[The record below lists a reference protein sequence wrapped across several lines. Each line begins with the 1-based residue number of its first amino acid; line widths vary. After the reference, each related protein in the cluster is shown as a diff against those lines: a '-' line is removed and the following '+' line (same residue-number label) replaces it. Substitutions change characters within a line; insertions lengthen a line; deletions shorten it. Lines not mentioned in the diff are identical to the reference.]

1 VEIVTEHEFLQR
13 FLFAAGDYEI
23 AAVSRLEGAS
33 RPLLI
38 LRVPRNDYDD
48 ARYVP
53 QIDLSPLIK
62 DDGDRPRV
70 MSSIVRAGVRH
81 PGIHDRD
88 LRQLHR
94 VARRERHVE
103 LFCDVN
109 ALTTGLMRQLV
120 DSLGRRCCRVVVS
133 SSSIDIL
140 HEYQSTQKKK
150 EQENFLRRAEMS
162 RCLTT
167 LEGLR
172 QEVAV
177 HVHPLPPGTSAYM
190 RREGTEP
197 APEESDFN
205 FTYISEDRQMVAA
218 FWHYLS
224 TTNPRVPVHL
234 VTTDSALARVCSA
247 ERVPFIFAKS
257 PNEVWGR
264 EEIDRGTHATPES
277 LWFDPF
283 SLKLR
288 STCAHRILLEL
299 AFVFQELQ
307 VTVRRKAAGQ
317 GNAGGSSSNLLLL
330 DKNFAISFDPRSHY
344 PGQPPTIKV
353 GDEAELRPVVR
364 KKTSAKTKAVE
375 VAAPIRRRLKLSLL
389 PVVNAMPTRIG
400 QSVSLA
406 QFGPT
411 DEDAHRQLA
420 QIGQV
425 TDLFE
430 IVGDKIVGRE
440 GLGPFLRALQ
450 ERNYVAVNAIF
461 RKIDPYDEALHE
473 AASGRVFPNSKAA
486 GAVTGWAVVL
496 GAAYKTSSNGTLFGL
511 ADVSEERFEQAVVQ
525 AHTQLGRTQRSV
537 QLAPILD
544 RVCSSL
550 QLSPIRFE
558 ALLESTI
565 GKRGLSD
572 FETQRATS
580 KLSIPKHPVIVAP
593 TTAASS
599 SYLRQFDPGRGLV
612 IGSKVVGALVKR
624 GSQQ

>member
-1 VEIVTEHEFLQR
+1 MDIVTEQEFLQQ
-13 FLFAAGDYEI
+13 FLFAAGEYEI
-23 AAVSRLEGAS
+23 AAVSRLERTS

-38 LRVPRNDYDD
+38 MRVPRDDYDD
-48 ARYVP
+48 ARHVP
-53 QIDLSPLIK
+53 QIDLSPLTT

-94 VARRERHVE
+94 VARREQHVE

-162 RCLTT
+162 RCLAT

-172 QEVAV
+172 LEVAV
-177 HVHPLPPGTSAYM
+177 HVHPLPPGTSSYM
-190 RREGTEP
+190 RRGGAEP
-197 APEESDFN
+197 SQDESDFN

-234 VTTDSALARVCSA
+234 VTTDFALARVCSA

-264 EEIDRGTHATPES
+264 EEIDLGTQATPET

-283 SLKLR
+283 SLRLR

-299 AFVFQELQ
+299 AFVFQDLQ
-307 VTVRRKAAGQ
+307 VTVRRKSLGQ
-317 GNAGGSSSNLLLL
+317 SNGGSGGRFL
-330 DKNFAISFDPRSHY
+330 DKDFALSFDPRKHY
-344 PGQPPTIKV
+344 PGQSPAIKV
-353 GDEAELRPVVR
+353 GNAAELHPAHR
-364 KKTSAKTKAVE
+364 TSAKKGVE
-375 VAAPIRRRLKLSLL
+375 VAVPIRRRLKLSLL
-389 PVVNAMPTRIG
+389 PVFNAMPTRIG
-400 QSVSLA
+400 QSVSLVH
-406 QFGPT
+406 FGPT
-411 DEDAHRQLA
+411 DDDAHRQLA
-420 QIGQV
+420 QIGQI
-425 TDLFE
+425 TGLFE
-430 IVGDKIVGRE
+430 VVDDKIVGRD
-440 GLGPFLRALQ
+440 GLGPFLKALHD
-450 ERNYVAVNAIF
+450 RDYLAVNAIF
-461 RKIDPYDEALHE
+461 RKIDPYDEALAE
-473 AASGRVFPNSKAA
+473 AASGRVFPSSNVA

-496 GAAYKTSSNGTLFGL
+496 GAAYKSATNGTLFGL

-525 AHTQLGRTQRSV
+525 AHTQIGRTQRSV
-537 QLAPILD
+537 LLAPILD

-558 ALLESTI
+558 SLLEATI

-580 KLSIPKHPVIVAP
+580 KFPIPKHPVVIAP
-593 TTAASS
+593 ITAASS
-599 SYLRQFDPGRGLV
+599 SYLRQLDPGRGLV
-612 IGSKVVGALVKR
+612 IGNKVVGALVKR

>member
-1 VEIVTEHEFLQR
+1 MDIVTENEFLQR
-13 FLFAAGDYEI
+13 FLFAAGEYEI
-23 AAVSRLEGAS
+23 AAVSRLEGTS
-33 RPLLI
+33 RPLLV
-38 LRVPRNDYDD
+38 LRVPRDDYDD
-48 ARYVP
+48 ARHVP
-53 QIDLSPLIK
+53 QIDLSPLTK
-62 DDGDRPRV
+62 DDGDRSRV

-94 VARRERHVE
+94 VARRERQVE
-103 LFCDVN
+103 LFCDLS

-120 DSLGRRCCRVVVS
+120 DSLEGRCCRVVVS

-140 HEYQSTQKKK
+140 HEYQSALKKK
-150 EQENFLRRAEMS
+150 EPENFLRRAEMS

-167 LEGLR
+167 LDNLR

-177 HVHPLPPGTSAYM
+177 HVHALPPGTSAYM
-190 RREGTEP
+190 RRVGAEP
-197 APEESDFN
+197 AQEESDFN

-224 TTNPRVPVHL
+224 TTSPRVPVHL

-264 EEIDRGTHATPES
+264 EEIDRGAQAEPES

-283 SLKLR
+283 SLRLR

-299 AFVFQELQ
+299 VFVFQELL
-307 VTVRRKAAGQ
+307 VTVRRGSAGPTSLDS
-317 GNAGGSSSNLLLL
+317 GSQLL
-330 DKNFAISFDPRSHY
+330 DKTFAMSFDHRKHY
-344 PGQPPTIKV
+344 PGQPPTVKV
-353 GDEAELRPVVR
+353 GDEAELRPAVH
-364 KKTSAKTKAVE
+364 KKTPAKRAAE
-375 VAAPIRRRLKLSLL
+375 VVTPIRRRLKLSLL
-389 PVVNAMPTRIG
+389 PVLNAMPTRIG
-400 QSVSLA
+400 QAVSLT

-430 IVGDKIVGRE
+430 VVGDKIVGRE
-440 GLGPFLRALQ
+440 GLGPFLRALHQ
-450 ERNYVAVNAIF
+450 RDYIAVNTIF
-461 RKIDPYDEALHE
+461 RKIDPYDEALRE
-473 AASGRVFPNSKAA
+473 AASGRVFPSSIAA
-486 GAVTGWAVVL
+486 GAVTGWAIVL
-496 GAAYKTSSNGTLFGL
+496 GAAYKTGSDGTLFGL
-511 ADVSEERFEQAVVQ
+511 ADISEERFEQAVVQ
-525 AHTQLGRTQRSV
+525 AHTQLGRAQRSV
-537 QLAPILD
+537 PLAPILD

-558 ALLESTI
+558 AILESMI

-580 KLSIPKHPVIVAP
+580 RSSIPKHPVIVAP

-612 IGSKVVGALVKR
+612 IGNKVVGALVKR
-624 GSQQ
+624 GSQ